1 MIKAK
6 IEQLELVQ
14 NLENSL
20 RIDFEAKQAK
30 AANLESYEIQ
40 LAEMQ
45 ELLETMFRQLPSKT
59 EMDKLLVDVSQ
70 TALGAGIDVQ
80 LFQPNA
86 EAFHDFYAERP
97 ISVRML
103 GDYHQFGE
111 FVSGVASLPRVVI
124 LTMHDIALR
133 RATDRD
139 VGANA
144 GDGRLILEGTVKTYR
159 YIDEEEA
166 AAAGRRGE
174 CAMMSPS
181 HIKSTLVI
189 MLIVMSSLIT
199 ACSGRQD
206 DLNRYIAEV
215 KSRPATPIPPIPP
228 VRTYTPYEYEGLTGR
243 DPFRQSTSE
252 GSDQVTQSGGGKGPR
267 PDLQRPREYLERFEL
282 DTLSMVGTF
291 SKETSDWALDSRIR
305 TEWSTGSRSE
315 ITSGRITARLTA
327 FRTTRCS

>member
-1 MIKAK
+1 MLNELRDLDFNDIGSAPTSVRYVILGFLLAIILGIGYFLLIKAK
-6 IEQLELVQ
+6 TEQLELVQ
-14 NLENSL
+14 NMETTL
-20 RIDFEAKQAK
+20 RVDFEAKQAK
-30 AANLESYEIQ
+30 AANLEAYELQ

-86 EAFHDFYAERP
+86 EAYHDFYAERP

-133 RATDRD
+133 KANERD

-166 AAAGRRGE
+166 IER
-174 CAMMSPS
+174 
-181 HIKSTLVI
+181 
-189 MLIVMSSLIT
+189 
-199 ACSGRQD
+199 
-206 DLNRYIAEV
+206 AEADA
-215 KSRPATPIPPIPP
+215 P
-228 VRTYTPYEYEGLTGR
+228 
-243 DPFRQSTSE
+243 
-252 GSDQVTQSGGGKGPR
+252 
-267 PDLQRPREYLERFEL
+267 
-282 DTLSMVGTF
+282 
-291 SKETSDWALDSRIR
+291 
-305 TEWSTGSRSE
+305 
-315 ITSGRITARLTA
+315 
-327 FRTTRCS
+327 

>member
-1 MIKAK
+1 MLNELRDLDFNDIGSAPTSVRYIILGFLLIIILTIGYFLLIKAK
-6 IEQLELVQ
+6 TEQLELVQ
-14 NLENSL
+14 NLETRL
-20 RIDFEAKQAK
+20 RVDFEAKQGK
-30 AANLESYEIQ
+30 AANLESYELQ

-86 EAFHDFYAERP
+86 EAYHDFYAERP

-133 RATDRD
+133 RANERD

-166 AAAGRRGE
+166 ARR
-174 CAMMSPS
+174 
-181 HIKSTLVI
+181 
-189 MLIVMSSLIT
+189 
-199 ACSGRQD
+199 
-206 DLNRYIAEV
+206 AEV
-215 KSRPATPIPPIPP
+215 DTP
-228 VRTYTPYEYEGLTGR
+228 
-243 DPFRQSTSE
+243 
-252 GSDQVTQSGGGKGPR
+252 
-267 PDLQRPREYLERFEL
+267 
-282 DTLSMVGTF
+282 
-291 SKETSDWALDSRIR
+291 
-305 TEWSTGSRSE
+305 
-315 ITSGRITARLTA
+315 
-327 FRTTRCS
+327 

>member
-1 MIKAK
+1 MLNELRDLDFNDIGSAPSSVRYVILSVLLIIILTIGYFLLIKAK
-6 IEQLELVQ
+6 TEQLELVQ
-14 NLENSL
+14 NLENGL
-20 RIDFEAKQAK
+20 RSTFEAKQAK
-30 AANLESYEIQ
+30 AANLESYEAQ

-86 EAFHDFYAERP
+86 EAYHDFYAERP

-133 RATDRD
+133 RASSKD

-166 AAAGRRGE
+166 AAR
-174 CAMMSPS
+174 
-181 HIKSTLVI
+181 
-189 MLIVMSSLIT
+189 
-199 ACSGRQD
+199 
-206 DLNRYIAEV
+206 AEAAA
-215 KSRPATPIPPIPP
+215 P
-228 VRTYTPYEYEGLTGR
+228 
-243 DPFRQSTSE
+243 
-252 GSDQVTQSGGGKGPR
+252 
-267 PDLQRPREYLERFEL
+267 
-282 DTLSMVGTF
+282 
-291 SKETSDWALDSRIR
+291 
-305 TEWSTGSRSE
+305 
-315 ITSGRITARLTA
+315 
-327 FRTTRCS
+327 

>member
-1 MIKAK
+1 
-6 IEQLELVQ
+6 
-14 NLENSL
+14 
-20 RIDFEAKQAK
+20 
-30 AANLESYEIQ
+30 

-86 EAFHDFYAERP
+86 EAYHDFYAERP

-133 RATDRD
+133 RANEKD

-166 AAAGRRGE
+166 VER
-174 CAMMSPS
+174 
-181 HIKSTLVI
+181 
-189 MLIVMSSLIT
+189 
-199 ACSGRQD
+199 
-206 DLNRYIAEV
+206 AEA
-215 KSRPATPIPPIPP
+215 SAP
-228 VRTYTPYEYEGLTGR
+228 
-243 DPFRQSTSE
+243 
-252 GSDQVTQSGGGKGPR
+252 
-267 PDLQRPREYLERFEL
+267 
-282 DTLSMVGTF
+282 
-291 SKETSDWALDSRIR
+291 
-305 TEWSTGSRSE
+305 
-315 ITSGRITARLTA
+315 
-327 FRTTRCS
+327 